1 MQDLETKLGYK
12 FTNLTLL
19 KLALTHKSIGKN
31 NNEKMEFLGDS
42 ILNFITADY
51 LFQNFRGIS
60 EGDMS
65 RIRAALVREETLVK
79 IAKRLKLQDRLHISQ
94 FQTSKNSYDSC
105 LADAVEAIYAAIYLD
120 GGYATVKPIIESHI
134 AEVLEKR
141 EVSLTKDPKT
151 VLQELVQARGFPLP
165 LYSLI
170 TSVKV
175 PEHKYTVKCEVP
187 LFKIAV
193 TGEGS
198 TKKQAEI
205 AAAHRAI
212 GLIPK

>member
-1 MQDLETKLGYK
+1 MQDLETKLGYTFK
-12 FTNLTLL
+12 NVALL
-19 KLALTHKSIGKN
+19 KLALTHKSIGKS
-31 NNEKMEFLGDS
+31 NNEKLEFLGDS

-51 LFQNFRGIS
+51 LFRNFPGIT

-79 IAKRLKLQDRLHISQ
+79 ISKRLNLQSKLHISQ
-94 FQTSKNSYDSC
+94 FQTSKNTYDSC
-105 LADAVEAIYAAIYLD
+105 LADAVEAIYAAVYLD
-120 GGYATVKPIIESHI
+120 GGYAMVKKIIESHI
-134 AEVLEKR
+134 SEVLKNK
-141 EVSLTKDPKT
+141 EVSLSKDPKT

-170 TSVKV
+170 NSVKI
-175 PEHKYTVKCEVP
+175 PEHKYTVRCEVP

-193 TGEGS
+193 TGEGT
-198 TKKQAEI
+198 TKKQAEL

-212 GLIPK
+212 SLIPK

>member
-12 FTNLTLL
+12 FTNITLL
-19 KLALTHKSIGKN
+19 KLALTHKSIGKT

-51 LFQNFRGIS
+51 LFRNFRGIS

-79 IAKRLKLQDRLHISQ
+79 IAKRLNLQDRLQISQ

-120 GGYATVKPIIESHI
+120 GGYSLVKPIIESHI
-134 AEVLEKR
+134 AEVLEKK

-170 TSVKV
+170 NAVKV

-193 TGEGS
+193 MGEGS